1 MNYPRIVAR
10 MNGVLA
16 IISGTLIAIIA
27 IITVT
32 ESLAR
37 SLFQNPSSW
46 SMDLCCYFLLWAIF
60 LGSPWAFQE
69 KGHVAVDLVRD
80 LVGRLTGEKPRRAMA
95 LAGYLAVMFV
105 LGNLLRSS
113 YNLASEAIRYDKLTI
128 ANLQIPTI
136 YLHSG
141 IFIGTILML
150 VTVVFI
156 ILDLLKGGEKFL

>member
-1 MNYPRIVAR
+1 MNYPKIIAR

-27 IITVT
+27 VMTVT

-37 SLFQNPSSW
+37 SMFQHPSAW

-80 LVGRLTGEKPRRAMA
+80 LIERLTGKKPRRIMA
-95 LAGYLAVMFV
+95 VFGYLVVIFV
-105 LGNLLRSS
+105 LGNLLRAAF
-113 YNLASEAIRYDKLTI
+113 NLASEAIKYDKLTI

-136 YLHSG
+136 YLHTG
-141 IFIGTILML
+141 IIIGTIIML
-150 VTVVFI
+150 ATVVFI
-156 ILDLLKGGEKFL
+156 ILDLLKGGEKYL